1 MAVLIVQARAPSA
14 GRPLMASMMIVAPPG
29 LMMVTR
35 RLGLRFA
42 KETS

>member
-14 GRPLMASMMIVAPPG
+14 GRPLMASMMIVAPP
-29 LMMVTR
+29 LLLMVTR
-35 RLGLRFA
+35 VLGLRFA